1 MLNCIISHYFYTNLF
16 FFLYLIFRR
25 VQQHQHIPPKTS
37 HYKDSRF
44 DVQNNGPRVQTR
56 LESAPFRGPKIQT
69 RLESGPFRDSI
80 TYNGP
85 KVQTRLESEHFSG
98 SNVQTRLE
106 SGPFRDSITWKNQ
119 GRPQMLQQQE
129 Q

>member
-1 MLNCIISHYFYTNLF
+1 MES
-16 FFLYLIFRR
+16 
-25 VQQHQHIPPKTS
+25 
-37 HYKDSRF
+37 
-44 DVQNNGPRVQTR
+44 GPY
-56 LESAPFRGPKIQT
+56 RGPKVQT

-85 KVQTRLESEHFSG
+85 KVQTRLESEHFSAPK
-98 SNVQTRLE
+98 VQTRLE